1 MTTVDDAAPISIGFV
16 VCTFV
21 AHPESESEEAQP
33 VEAMTKSVLADVLQS
48 RASVLLAAHAVIYI
62 VIV

>member
-1 MTTVDDAAPISIGFV
+1 MTIVDDAAPISIGFV
-16 VCTFV
+16 GAFV

-33 VEAMTKSVLADVLQS
+33 AEAMTNSVLADVLQS

>member
-1 MTTVDDAAPISIGFV
+1 MTSVDDAAAISIGFV
-16 VCTFV
+16 GAFV

-33 VEAMTKSVLADVLQS
+33 VDAITKSVLADVLQS
-48 RASVLLAAHAVIYI
+48 SASVLLAAHTVIYI